1 MPDSPPVRS
10 WKISFRSSRLTST
23 PTCLFF
29 LDNTTGDAFHS
40 CVHLADNI
48 VYTKNGRNILS
59 PWVIMRLEDVKKVYL
74 YKGNGRVQGFRRKD
88 IAAEKAAQ
96 AGE

>member
-1 MPDSPPVRS
+1 
-10 WKISFRSSRLTST
+10 
-23 PTCLFF
+23 
-29 LDNTTGDAFHS
+29 
-40 CVHLADNI
+40 VHLADNI

-88 IAAEKAAQ
+88 IAAEKATQ
-96 AGE
+96 SGE